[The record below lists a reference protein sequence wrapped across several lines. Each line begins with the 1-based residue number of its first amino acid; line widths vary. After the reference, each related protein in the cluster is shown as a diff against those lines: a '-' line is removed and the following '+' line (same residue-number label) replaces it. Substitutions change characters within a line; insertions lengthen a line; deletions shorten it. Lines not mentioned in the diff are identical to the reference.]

1 MTRSE
6 PRPLDE
12 SGFVAHSDQLSGTR
26 LVQVTDGSGAG
37 MRILEV
43 WTRAGLHAE
52 ILLDRGFDLFSV
64 RHRGVPVSWAGPP
77 GLRSATAY
85 EPTDFGW
92 LRTFHGGL
100 LTTCGLEHF
109 GGPTSRPAPELA
121 PPDDRVVHYG
131 EHGRISHQGADLIR
145 REILHTPAGDVI
157 ALIGEVRQ
165 AALYAEQFL
174 LRRTIEIPVDQPTI
188 RITDV
193 VTNIGSLPVRNAL
206 LYHINLGYPLVAPG
220 TEVSALLDK
229 GPHAEMFPALTADAP
244 ERVDLWPVVPGPGGD
259 SRITVA
265 SPSGSPQ
272 LELSYDAATLPAL
285 FVWKLPRSRVN
296 VLGIAPASAASP
308 DEAPILG
315 TGESVEYRMSFRIN
329 SG

>member
-1 MTRSE
+1 MRQSE

-12 SGFVAHSDQLSGTR
+12 SAFLSHSDQLSGTR

-52 ILLDRGFDLFSV
+52 ILLDRGFDLFTV

-85 EPTDFGW
+85 EPTGFGW

-100 LTTCGLEHF
+100 VTTCGLEHF
-109 GGPTSRPAPELA
+109 GGPASRAVPELA

-145 REILHTPAGDVI
+145 RETVRTPAGDVI
-157 ALIGEVRQ
+157 VLTGEIRQ
-165 AALYAEQFL
+165 AALYAEQFV
-174 LRRTIEIPVDQPTI
+174 LRRTVEIPVDRPEI
-188 RITDV
+188 RLTDT
-193 VTNIGSLPVRNAL
+193 VTNISSLPARNAL
-206 LYHINLGYPLVAPG
+206 LYHVNLGYPLVAPG
-220 TEVSALLDK
+220 TEVSALLDR
-229 GPHAEMFPALTADAP
+229 GPHSEAFPPLTPDAP
-244 ERVDLWPVVPGPGGD
+244 EQVELWPVVPGSGGD

-308 DEAPILG
+308 DDAPILG